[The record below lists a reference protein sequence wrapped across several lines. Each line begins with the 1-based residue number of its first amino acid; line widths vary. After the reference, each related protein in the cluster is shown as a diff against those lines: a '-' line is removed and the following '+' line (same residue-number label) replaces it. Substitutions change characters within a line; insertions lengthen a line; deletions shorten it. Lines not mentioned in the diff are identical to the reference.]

1 MCDPYTLSS
10 FLYSSASLYV
20 IPYRSFADFLHL
32 SPYRRVSKMS
42 PAPIYPMMAAIVFVQ
57 PVPIALMHGNAP
69 AEAPAAKV
77 YLTKL
82 LIAI

>member
-1 MCDPYTLSS
+1 
-10 FLYSSASLYV
+10 
-20 IPYRSFADFLHL
+20 
-32 SPYRRVSKMS
+32 
-42 PAPIYPMMAAIVFVQ
+42 MMAAIVFVQ